1 MTTPAPAGP
10 EPQDDAESAGEPGP
24 PADDL
29 DADKPGDGY
38 EPV

>member
-10 EPQDDAESAGEPGP
+10 EPQDDAESPGE

-29 DADKPGDGY
+29 DTDQPGDGY